1 MLESPWH
8 CELLYVSPDS
18 PSHFPALPLPILSES
33 SCVAETGGE
42 ACIVLNWLHC
52 PQAGVYKDW
61 WGVGGWVGGV
71 MQMRGCNTINSGKY
85 HFAFGR
91 SHFRKTSNIVM
102 VNKPAL
108 QSVSK
113 LFKNFLKICQKS
125 DIFLIVRQGKVCLR
139 SCILI
144 FVKYSQCYKL
154 M

>member
-8 CELLYVSPDS
+8 CELLYVSTDS

-61 WGVGGWVGGV
+61 WGVGVGGGA

-91 SHFRKTSNIVM
+91 SLFRKTSNIVM

-108 QSVSK
+108 QFVSK
-113 LFKNFLKICQKS
+113 ISQNLSKIWHFFNCTTG
-125 DIFLIVRQGKVCLR
+125 QGVSKKLYW
-139 SCILI
+139 SLQNILNVI
-144 FVKYSQCYKL
+144 N
-154 M
+154 